1 MSGVTGK
8 VKIAAVQLTSLDAA
22 PANLARVRPLLAE
35 AAAAGAAV
43 VVLPENVALM
53 GRREAD
59 KLALAE
65 DEGDGPLQSAIAA
78 MAREF
83 GLWVIAGTLPLR
95 AAQVRTLTGNET
107 EDEPSRVAA
116 ASLVFDA
123 QGKLIARYDKVH
135 LFDVEVERDGTVERY
150 RESASIAPGSHLAVV
165 DTPAGRLGLSVCYDL
180 RFPELYRELVVHGA
194 QGLIVPAAFTVPTGR
209 AHWEVLLRARAIENL
224 SFVVA
229 AGQWGRHASGRETYG
244 DSMIIDHW
252 GNICARLPEGE
263 GIVCAEIDLDA
274 QVRTRAEFPALGH
287 RRVGVGVGVD
297 GSAGVNDTWQR

>member
-8 VKIAAVQLTSLDAA
+8 VKIAAVQLTSLDSAT
-22 PANLARVRPLLAE
+22 ANLARVRSLLAE

-43 VVLPENVALM
+43 AVLPENVALM

-95 AAQVRTLTGNET
+95 AAGET
-107 EDEPSRVAA
+107 RVAA

-123 QGKLIARYDKVH
+123 QGKLVARYDKVH
-135 LFDVEVERDGTVERY
+135 LFDVEVERDGAIERY
-150 RESASIAPGSHLAVV
+150 HESASIAPGSHLAVV
-165 DTPAGRLGLSVCYDL
+165 DTPAGRLGLSVCYDM
-180 RFPELYRELVVHGA
+180 RFPELYRQLVVHGA

-229 AGQWGRHASGRETYG
+229 AGQWGRHASGRETWG

-252 GNICARLPEGE
+252 GNICARLAEGE
-263 GIVCAEIDLDA
+263 GVVCAEIDLDA
-274 QVRTRAEFPALGH
+274 QARTRAEFPALAH
-287 RRVGVGVGVD
+287 RRVGVD
-297 GSAGVNDTWQR
+297 GSAGVNKTWQR

>member
-1 MSGVTGK
+1 MTGSAAVTGK
-8 VKIAAVQLTSLDAA
+8 VKVAAVQLTSLDSVE
-22 PANLARVRPLLAE
+22 ANLARVGSLLAQ
-35 AAAAGAAV
+35 AAEAGASV
-43 VVLPENVALM
+43 VVLPENVAFM

-65 DEGDGPLQSAIAA
+65 EHRDGPLQRAFAA
-78 MAREF
+78 LAREY
-83 GLWVIAGTLPLR
+83 GLWLIAGTLPLR
-95 AAQVRTLTGNET
+95 AAGEAHSSAGTPAVEAG
-107 EDEPSRVAA
+107 RVAA

-123 QGKLIARYDKVH
+123 RGELVARYDKVH
-135 LFDVEVERDGTVERY
+135 LFDVEVERDGAIERY

-180 RFPELYRELVVHGA
+180 RFPELYRELVDQGA

-229 AGQWGRHASGRETYG
+229 AGQWGRHASGRDTYG

-252 GNICARLPEGE
+252 GNICARLPDGE
-263 GIVCAEIDLDA
+263 GVACAEIDLDA
-274 QVRTRAEFPALGH
+274 QACTRAEFPALQH
-287 RRVGVGVGVD
+287 RRVGRD
-297 GSAGVNDTWQR
+297 GLAGVSETWQR